1 LNALA
6 EAAEGDARPGKVL
19 VQMVYAQK
27 CQQELK
33 YIPWKRI
40 LSQSSKALPS
50 EIVPFLD
57 LLADAAGHADPPEQE
72 PSPSPFGDQRLLMLR
87 AVAWAL
93 VAQGLHAVGL
103 RGPSLDG
110 EICRQLNA
118 LLGAGFSQDQGL
130 HELVAVRNCLHI
142 WAACCRSQICTIRKG
157 SGRCHNL
164 LGNRQKSKARI
175 LSRAGG
181 APCEKGML
189 CIQEDRQVLL
199 W

>member
-1 LNALA
+1 
-6 EAAEGDARPGKVL
+6 
-19 VQMVYAQK
+19 MVYAQK
-27 CQQELK
+27 CQQDLK

-57 LLADAAGHADPPEQE
+57 LLAGAAGHADPPEQA
-72 PSPSPFGDQRLLMLR
+72 PSPSPFGDLRLLMMR

-118 LLGAGFSQDQGL
+118 LLGAGFSQDQAL
-130 HELVAVRNCLHI
+130 HELVTS
-142 WAACCRSQICTIRKG
+142 CRAKLPSHLGSLLPQSDLYNKKG
-157 SGRCHNL
+157 KRPL
-164 LGNRQKSKARI
+164 PQP
-175 LSRAGG
+175 AG
-181 APCEKGML
+181 
-189 CIQEDRQVLL
+189 
-199 W
+199 